1 MRRRANLDGHVFLG
15 LRVRCH
21 GSDTRPFGTVGKG
34 GHLATLPAT
43 YADRGV
49 WVGFDTTALSFARL
63 RVENGSRN
71 PQNWSLLLPGFVG
84 RKETSAVIPFLKV
97 EETYPQVSRED
108 KDLLAEISAL
118 DPIKALRMM
127 SPVDIRERHLM
138 FDARFGQD
146 QRMRKSKKWSDE
158 RVLDHN
164 VEASSYLRI
173 VAQLMRMT
181 GDHYG
186 EKYLTNTTV
195 ETYRRLLDA
204 ASHNKEQEQLL
215 SQFTKLMFRFLGEK
229 CGCSDEEALLRVKR
243 FSLAIAPAIQ
253 IDSADDSTQ
262 GWLLRLMT
270 RLGNV
275 ASELEDRIEEVPPPV
290 GEALKLALFPF
301 NQFLGM
307 AARELARVERRS
319 KNLISSLTRIDKAL
333 ADVEDAKL
341 KAALALDG
349 WQPLCDRFEEAFTS
363 DDEDEFFA
371 AVQASVTY
379 TPLMPTTL
387 LEKLENE
394 LNAWREYTLTQRKLV
409 DALTDWRTGKID
421 AELFS
426 RVYSSSF

>member
-1 MRRRANLDGHVFLG
+1 MLYWIA
-15 LRVRCH
+15 
-21 GSDTRPFGTVGKG
+21 STPFGITEGAVLG
-34 GHLATLPAT
+34 TLPAT

-49 WVGFDTTALSFARL
+49 WVGFGTPSLAFARL

-71 PQNWSLLLPGFVG
+71 PQNWSLILPGFVG
-84 RKETSAVIPFLKV
+84 RKETAAVLPFLKV
-97 EETYPQVSRED
+97 EAAYPQITPED
-108 KDLLAEISAL
+108 KDLLAEVSAL

-127 SPVDIRERHLM
+127 SPVDIRDRHLV

-146 QRMRKSKKWSDE
+146 RRMRKAKKWSDE
-158 RVLDHN
+158 RVLDHQ

-181 GDHYG
+181 GEHYG
-186 EKYLTNTTV
+186 ETYLTNTTV

-204 ASHNKEQEQLL
+204 AAEDKDQEELL
-215 SQFTKLMFRFLGEK
+215 AQFTTLMFRYLGEQ
-229 CGCSDEEALLRVKR
+229 CDCSHEEALLRVKR

-262 GWLLRLMT
+262 GWLLRLTT

-275 ASELEDRIEEVPPPV
+275 ASELEDRIDEVPAPIA
-290 GEALKLALFPF
+290 EALKLALFPF

-349 WQPLCDRFEEAFTS
+349 WQPLCDRFENAFAA
-363 DDEDEFFA
+363 DNDEDAFLE
-371 AVQASVTY
+371 AVQAAVTY

-394 LNAWREYTLTQRKLV
+394 LNAWREYTMTQRKLV
-409 DALTDWRTGKID
+409 EALTDWRTGKID

-426 RVYSSSF
+426 RVYASGR